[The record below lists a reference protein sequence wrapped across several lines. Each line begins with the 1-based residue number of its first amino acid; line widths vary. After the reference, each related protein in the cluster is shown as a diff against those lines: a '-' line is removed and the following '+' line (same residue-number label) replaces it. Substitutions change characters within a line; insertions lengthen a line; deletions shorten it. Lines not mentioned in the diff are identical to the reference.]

1 MTDPT
6 DRLSRS
12 AEDYL
17 EAIGHLC
24 EEHGHAHV
32 GDIAERLHVKKPSVT
47 VAMRQLA
54 AGGYV
59 VYNQYAPV
67 QLTESG
73 WEYAKRVIAAH
84 RALAIFLQ
92 KAGLTPER
100 ADCAACEIEHILT
113 SDEVACV
120 VNSLPGQIEQNT
132 PSGV

>member
-1 MTDPT
+1 MNDST

-32 GDIAERLHVKKPSVT
+32 GDIADRLRVKKPSVT

-59 VYNQYAPV
+59 EYSQYAPV
-67 QLTESG
+67 QLTEAG
-73 WEYAKRVIAAH
+73 WEYARRVIAAH
-84 RALAIFLQ
+84 QALAQLLLQ
-92 KAGLTPER
+92 AGLSPDR
-100 ADCAACEIEHILT
+100 ADRVACEIEHIMT
-113 SDEVACV
+113 SDEVTCV
-120 VNSLPGQIEQNT
+120 VRSLSAQFEQK
-132 PSGV
+132 PPQGV